1 MLAPAVPET
10 ARAMSPWAISCCDNR
25 NRFCGTTLYIAHGPT
40 MGPRGVP
47 MRRKSSKTMID
58 IDRNVTVVHLNVGAG
73 YVTYLQSDGKNAPP
87 RVRAIPLE
95 KEA

>member
-1 MLAPAVPET
+1 
-10 ARAMSPWAISCCDNR
+10 
-25 NRFCGTTLYIAHGPT
+25 
-40 MGPRGVP
+40 

-95 KEA
+95 KEAEAR